1 MYGPEERVIP
11 FNRGIEFFPDAR
23 SSRHRQGAHDSAGL
37 NPPSPQLAHSSLF
50 PPQRKRK
57 RREKERGW
65 PHPPSS
71 PPPRTIILQWSRR
84 VARGNCSPR
93 WRRADETSAMKLSLP
108 PPIHLPPPPLR
119 LSLPPP
125 VVRVVVGG
133 KKMQEQGGGGGGG
146 RGRREKKREKKI
158 EGGGGGGGGGSLGI
172 SRIFD
177 TGGWPRLILLSVC
190 ARRRKKAL
198 PRGCD

>member
-71 PPPRTIILQWSRR
+71 PLLPPPADNNSPVVAEGCPWQLFATVETSRR
-84 VARGNCSPR
+84 
-93 WRRADETSAMKLSLP
+93 DERDEIVSP
-108 PPIHLPPPPLR
+108 PPIHLPPPPS
-119 LSLPPP
+119 LSLPASTGCTCGC
-125 VVRVVVGG
+125 RRQKNARARRRRRRAGEER
-133 KKMQEQGGGGGGG
+133 KKAGEKN
-146 RGRREKKREKKI
+146 RGRRR
-158 EGGGGGGGGGSLGI
+158 GFVGNFAYL
-172 SRIFD
+172 RHR
-177 TGGWPRLILLSVC
+177 GGWPRLILLSVC